1 MILCA
6 NPNAQYL
13 ANKNGIDTAVLDV
26 LESGIY
32 ILGEQ
37 VSLFEQEFAEIPVGQ
52 LSHSMVQEGVVKA

>member
-13 ANKNGIDTAVLDV
+13 ANKNEIDTAVLDV